1 MESAAAD
8 PPPLSDI
15 RADIPSV
22 PARPAHGAAHG
33 ATPGGTPG
41 AAPGTA
47 GDANPGTAPGAV
59 LDTNV
64 VLDWLLFRDP
74 AAMPLAHA
82 IAAGQVVWL
91 ACAHMRCELD
101 QVAGRPGLRQ
111 RGSEPASLLA
121 AFDRH
126 ARLLPPPVADPLL
139 RCADPDDQ
147 VFIDLSRAHRA
158 RWLVTRDRALL
169 TLARRAAQVGLAIVA
184 PQLWRPAHG
193 A

>member
-74 AAMPLAHA
+74 AAMPLARTFHECRTGWNSGA
-82 IAAGQVVWL
+82 NSMG
-91 ACAHMRCELD
+91 H
-101 QVAGRPGLRQ
+101 
-111 RGSEPASLLA
+111 
-121 AFDRH
+121 
-126 ARLLPPPVADPLL
+126 
-139 RCADPDDQ
+139 
-147 VFIDLSRAHRA
+147 
-158 RWLVTRDRALL
+158 
-169 TLARRAAQVGLAIVA
+169 LAI
-184 PQLWRPAHG
+184 
-193 A
+193 